1 MVRII
6 YTLKIDKSCKERGK
20 LVDTRKSNNSCLI
33 KSEHWTYQTK
43 VLSLTLNMVKEHVQT
58 TKEKYGNTF
67 SPKQNISK
75 KMETFKRP

>member
-1 MVRII
+1 MQRKRKIGR
-6 YTLKIDKSCKERGK
+6 YTEKKEIN
-20 LVDTRKSNNSCLI
+20 SSCLM

-43 VLSLTLNMVKEHVQT
+43 VLSLTLNTVKEHVQT

-75 KMETFKRP
+75 KMERP